1 MNNSITR
8 SQNIFSASGY
18 KSWSDNKPAVEVLVN
33 GYDNTFA
40 RLDLT
45 IEEATQAIEI
55 LKAAVEEANN
65 EPDHDTSPWDQTLF

>member
-8 SQNIFSASGY
+8 SQNIFSANGY
-18 KSWSDNKPAVEVLVN
+18 KNWGNNTPAVEVLVN
-33 GYDNTFA
+33 GYDNTHA

-55 LKAAVEEANN
+55 LKAAIEEANN
-65 EPDHDTSPWDQTLF
+65 EPDHEFFVDDTPF